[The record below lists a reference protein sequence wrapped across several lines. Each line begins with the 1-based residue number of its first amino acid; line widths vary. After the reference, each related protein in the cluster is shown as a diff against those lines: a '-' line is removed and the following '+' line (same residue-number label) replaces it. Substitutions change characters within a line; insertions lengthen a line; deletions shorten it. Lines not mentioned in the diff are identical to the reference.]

1 MLGSKLTTLV
11 CVWPLDL
18 VNVVPISKHVC
29 IDIVVH
35 YIPKLTI
42 AWNGMLYP
50 SIINLKRLG
59 CKLRNIEGSN
69 PLKGTS
75 FYQFVLNVGYT
86 FWVLNIFSCKVL
98 HEEFILMLIPGV
110 QGPLVW
116 WCSIKPLCQERSN
129 HFVALGKNISIII
142 WRFFRRPLVY
152 HWTIFNAKSMCLWVI
167 VRRKSKPYKVDMG
180 NSLTCVLE
188 PTSAK
193 LNLVMWY
200 WQAMGMNPFVT
211 NALSFWK
218 RKNWNSKAFPWG
230 LLLHEIFGTSLVPR
244 PVKH

>member
-1 MLGSKLTTLV
+1 MKWYALS
-11 CVWPLDL
+11 
-18 VNVVPISKHVC
+18 I
-29 IDIVVH
+29 H
-35 YIPKLTI
+35 YQPRETWLQVTQHWRFK
-42 AWNGMLYP
+42 P
-50 SIINLKRLG
+50 LKR
-59 CKLRNIEGSN
+59 NILLSMCSQCR
-69 PLKGTS
+69 PYILS
-75 FYQFVLNVGYT
+75 FEYLFMQSSSWGVYFNVNS
-86 FWVLNIFSCKVL
+86 WCARPFSVVVFNKTC
-98 HEEFILMLIPGV
+98 
-110 QGPLVW
+110 
-116 WCSIKPLCQERSN
+116 N
-129 HFVALGKNISIII
+129 NYVASGKKNWIII

-193 LNLVMWY
+193 LNLVVWY

-211 NALSFWK
+211 NAFSFWK

-230 LLLHEIFGTSLVPR
+230 LLLHELFGTSLVPR